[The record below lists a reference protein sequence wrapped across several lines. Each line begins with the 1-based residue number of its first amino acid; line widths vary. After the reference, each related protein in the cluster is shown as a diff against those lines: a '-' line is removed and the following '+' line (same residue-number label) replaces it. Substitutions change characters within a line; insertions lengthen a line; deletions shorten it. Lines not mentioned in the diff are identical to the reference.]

1 MRRLTDRIVS
11 RVICYGIT
19 TRISRWGKKA
29 WIKNISLF
37 ARKLVSRGRGEFI
50 EGIFRFVLGDPSI
63 PINHRRDICTVK
75 PYATETCVYKGLFH
89 LVTWPAHVTGPVLIQ
104 NIASGPFSSPTFLRD
119 PWSTRIDRLTEY
131 FDRKEKFGRYW
142 NTSVSNVHGCEIWRM
157 YRNVIARRSFELTPV

>member
-37 ARKLVSRGRGEFI
+37 ARKLVSRGQRGREEFI

-89 LVTWPAHVTGPVLIQ
+89 LVTWPAHVTGPVRSHPKYRERTLLL
-104 NIASGPFSSPTFLRD
+104 SHVL
-119 PWSTRIDRLTEY
+119 TRSVIDA
-131 FDRKEKFGRYW
+131 
-142 NTSVSNVHGCEIWRM
+142 N
-157 YRNVIARRSFELTPV
+157 

>member
-37 ARKLVSRGRGEFI
+37 ARKLVSRGRGKFI

-63 PINHRRDICTVK
+63 PINHRRDIRTVK

-89 LVTWPAHVTGPVLIQ
+89 LVTWLAHVTGLIQ
-104 NIASGPFSSPTFLRD
+104 NIASGHFSSPTFLRN
-119 PWSTRIDRLTEY
+119 PRI
-131 FDRKEKFGRYW
+131 
-142 NTSVSNVHGCEIWRM
+142 
-157 YRNVIARRSFELTPV
+157 VIDAN

>member
-37 ARKLVSRGRGEFI
+37 ARKLVSRGRGKFI

-119 PWSTRIDRLTEY
+119 P
-131 FDRKEKFGRYW
+131 
-142 NTSVSNVHGCEIWRM
+142 
-157 YRNVIARRSFELTPV
+157 

>member
-119 PWSTRIDRLTEY
+119 PWSTRIDHGIFRSK
-131 FDRKEKFGRYW
+131 RKIRTILK
-142 NTSVSNVHGCEIWRM
+142 NTNVSNVHGCEIWRM